1 MYSVM
6 EIMMGLIIVFW
17 LRRKVVRFAII
28 TMLYMALNSRVNV
41 SDAFVSVMLTFSVV
55 VTPNE
60 MVIDICF
67 EVVAIKILKLFGV
80 VVFKFED
87 IVDGMMWHIVVAMVF
102 IEVMVWVTTVAL
114 RMVIVK
120 TMVIVMV
127 IIEILM
133 VSIMV
138 VLSSR

>member
-1 MYSVM
+1 M
-6 EIMMGLIIVFW
+6 
-17 LRRKVVRFAII
+17 RFAII

-87 IVDGMMWHIVVAMVF
+87 IVDGVVWHIVVAMVL
-102 IEVMVWVTTVAL
+102 IEVMVWVTTVAF

-120 TMVIVMV
+120 TMVIVV
-127 IIEILM
+127 VVIEILM
-133 VSIMV
+133 VSIVV
-138 VLSSR
+138 VLTSR